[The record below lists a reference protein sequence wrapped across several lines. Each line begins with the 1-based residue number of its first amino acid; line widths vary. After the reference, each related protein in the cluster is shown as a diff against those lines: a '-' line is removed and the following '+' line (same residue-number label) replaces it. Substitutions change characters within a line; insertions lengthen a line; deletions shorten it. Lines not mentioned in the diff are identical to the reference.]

1 MAVGLWLTA
10 TAANTVTLT
19 SVQGHPG
26 DEVEIAVMLTITDEV
41 TAIELLVPLGDK
53 LSYVEGSA
61 VINAERANGHT
72 LSAAEQ
78 DGKLSMVIFS
88 PTLAPLKGVDGELCR
103 FKVKLGKEPADYPL
117 VPEVVMSDASGKAI
131 ASSVESGVVTL
142 LSPTIEVTTP
152 TIDYGRVPIRSTYT
166 QTLSVKNVGNEPLE
180 ITGIAFDHS
189 DLTASPT
196 PCTIAAG
203 STQDFTLT
211 YAPLQ
216 RGTVTSNVTITSN
229 AINPKVGKAVVTAH
243 PFSVNELH
251 VQRVEGISDEEVTVV
266 LKMNNMEPIAGAQC
280 EFTLPDALKYVEG
293 SAAVGGRC
301 EATDHKVSGVV
312 QGKVL
317 TLFMY
322 SPTNKALPEGDGE
335 LITFRVRLDGQSGSY
350 RLDPKEVVLSNIAM
364 ENMTSATSGNYVVV
378 KSPKF
383 SGANALDMG
392 DIPVTLQSTATYS
405 IYNSSQVPLAINK
418 VTFLAE
424 GYTIEEELPLIIEPW
439 QTKTLTVAYTPT
451 TEGACK
457 TTMQVYTNDPTNRM
471 HSVAVSSKVYEP
483 NHITVSG
490 DNTQDGYRFAFA
502 MDNYTEIVA
511 IQMNLKWL
519 PGMSASTAT
528 LTPTNRLKNHAYLV
542 TNMGNGAY
550 QVLIYSMAN
559 IPIEGNSGELFAI
572 DYAAAEGTSY
582 QNTELCVTDIVLSD
596 AKGNNYVSGDEVK
609 AKAAFSNFT
618 LRFVVEGETISEQF
632 VKQGTAIT
640 APEMPSREGHSFVW
654 TGLSET
660 MPSNNLTV
668 TGTYTVN
675 NYSVIYK
682 VDGEVYKTES
692 IAYGIELVAIEAPTK
707 EGHTFSGWSELPETM
722 PAGDIVIT
730 GSFTVNS
737 YSVIYKVDGEVYR
750 TEEVAYGSKVIL
762 VDDPTKE
769 GHTFSGWR
777 KEGNAE
783 SESPM
788 WKEIDIANNADAML
802 YTNAPCTNTTYG
814 DQFQGWHV
822 LFDNNPNTIFHSEYN
837 RVESADGLDHYLR
850 VDMGENKTVGKFTF
864 TYTVRGNDASY
875 TPSRIVVEGAN
886 EPNGDYTEIA
896 ELTNLPRNMGAVYES
911 DILGKDDEGY
921 RYIRYRVTETFNN
934 AKVYNHPYF
943 YFAEFGMAGCVENC
957 YIMPARDLVFEG
969 YYTKNRYLV
978 TFKVDDEVIVA
989 DSIEY
994 GAEIVIPEPPY
1005 REGYTF
1011 GWSELPETMPAEDLV
1026 VSGYF
1031 TINTYKVYYY
1041 VGEELV
1047 HAAEVPYGEKIPEYI
1062 YEPQEGEGEFLSWMG
1077 DDYETMPAH
1086 EVYFSAELGEIDTDI
1101 HQLLQDGGKLVI
1113 YDLQGRKI
1121 QVGGLHE
1128 LTTGVYIINGKK
1140 VVIK

>member
-1 MAVGLWLTA
+1 MKRTIISCLMAVGVWLTA
-10 TAANTVTLT
+10 IAANTVTLT
-19 SVQGHPG
+19 TAQGHPG
-26 DEVEIAVMLTITDEV
+26 DEVEIAVMLTNTDEV
-41 TAIELLVPLGDK
+41 TALEVLIPLGDM
-53 LSYVEGSA
+53 LRYVMGSA
-61 VINAERANGHT
+61 VLNTERSNGHV
-72 LSAAEQ
+72 LSAAAE
-78 DGKLSMVIFS
+78 DGKLNICVYSLS
-88 PTLAPLKGVDGELCR
+88 LAPLKGEDGELCR
-103 FKVKLGKEPADYPL
+103 FKVKLGKEPSDYPL
-117 VPEVVMSDASGKAI
+117 VPEVVMSDASGQSI
-131 ASSVESGVVTL
+131 TSSVVNGMVAL
-142 LSPTIEVTTP
+142 LSPKIEVSTP

-166 QTLSVKNVGNEPLE
+166 KTLSVKNVGNEPLE
-180 ITGIAFDHS
+180 IMGFTFENK
-189 DLTASPT
+189 DLSVSPVT
-196 PCTIAAG
+196 YTIAAG
-203 STQDFTLT
+203 CTQSITLT
-211 YAPLQ
+211 YAPMQ
-216 RGTVTSNVTITSN
+216 RGTIESGVTIHSN
-229 AINPKVGKAVVTAH
+229 AINPKAGKAVVKAQ

-335 LITFRVRLDGQSGSY
+335 LMTFRVRLDGQSGSY

-483 NHITVSG
+483 NHIMVSG

-511 IQMNLKWL
+511 IQMNIKWL
-519 PGMSASTAT
+519 SGMNTSTAM
-528 LTPTNRLKNHAYLV
+528 LTPTERLKNHAYLV

-640 APEMPSREGHSFVW
+640 APEMPSREGH
-654 TGLSET
+654 
-660 MPSNNLTV
+660 
-668 TGTYTVN
+668 
-675 NYSVIYK
+675 
-682 VDGEVYKTES
+682 
-692 IAYGIELVAIEAPTK
+692 
-707 EGHTFSGWSELPETM
+707 TFSGWNELPKTM
-722 PAGDIVIT
+722 P
-730 GSFTVNS
+730 
-737 YSVIYKVDGEVYR
+737 
-750 TEEVAYGSKVIL
+750 TEDV
-762 VDDPTKE
+762 
-769 GHTFSGWR
+769 
-777 KEGNAE
+777 
-783 SESPM
+783 
-788 WKEIDIANNADAML
+788 
-802 YTNAPCTNTTYG
+802 
-814 DQFQGWHV
+814 
-822 LFDNNPNTIFHSEYN
+822 
-837 RVESADGLDHYLR
+837 
-850 VDMGENKTVGKFTF
+850 
-864 TYTVRGNDASY
+864 
-875 TPSRIVVEGAN
+875 
-886 EPNGDYTEIA
+886 
-896 ELTNLPRNMGAVYES
+896 
-911 DILGKDDEGY
+911 
-921 RYIRYRVTETFNN
+921 
-934 AKVYNHPYF
+934 
-943 YFAEFGMAGCVENC
+943 
-957 YIMPARDLVFEG
+957 
-969 YYTKNRYLV
+969 
-978 TFKVDDEVIVA
+978 
-989 DSIEY
+989 
-994 GAEIVIPEPPY
+994 
-1005 REGYTF
+1005 
-1011 GWSELPETMPAEDLV
+1011 V

-1031 TINTYKVYYY
+1031 TINIYKVYYY

-1047 HAAEVPYGEKIPEYI
+1047 HIAEVAYGEEIPAYA
-1062 YEPQEGEGEFLSWMG
+1062 YETTDEDDEFMGWIGET
-1077 DDYETMPAH
+1077 YETMPAH
-1086 EVYFSAELGEIDTDI
+1086 DVTYTANITNDI
-1101 HQLLQDGGKLVI
+1101 SQSTKSDSQLTI
-1113 YDLQGRKI
+1113 YDLSGCSKI
-1121 QVGGLHE
+1121 QVGSLRE
-1128 LTTGVYIINGKK
+1128 FTTGVYIINGKK
-1140 VVIK
+1140 VVIR

>member
-19 SVQGHPG
+19 SAQGHPG

-61 VINAERANGHT
+61 VLNAERANGHT

-88 PTLAPLKGVDGELCR
+88 PTLATLKGVDGELCR
-103 FKVKLGKEPADYPL
+103 FKLKLGKEPADYTLTPD
-117 VPEVVMSDASGKAI
+117 VVMSDASGNALTC
-131 ASSVESGVVTL
+131 SVESGVVTL
-142 LSPTIEVTTP
+142 LSPKIEVTTP

-180 ITGIAFDHS
+180 ITGIAFDNS

-196 PCTIAAG
+196 PCTIVVG

-216 RGTVTSNVTITSN
+216 RGTVTSNVTIASN
-229 AINPKVGKAVVTAH
+229 AINPKAGKAVVKAL
-243 PFSVNELH
+243 PYSVNELH
-251 VQRVEGISDEEVTVV
+251 VQRAEGISDEEVTVV

-280 EFTLPDALKYVEG
+280 EFTLPDALKFVEG
-293 SAAVGGRC
+293 SAAVGSRC
-301 EATDHKVSGVV
+301 KETDHKASGVV

-317 TLFMY
+317 TLFVY
-322 SPTNKALPEGDGE
+322 SPTNKTLPEGDGE
-335 LITFRVRLDGQSGSY
+335 LITFRVRLDGQSGWY
-350 RLDPKEVVLSNIAM
+350 ELNPQEVILSNTAM
-364 ENMTSATSGNYVVV
+364 ENMTSATSSNYVVI

-383 SGANALDMG
+383 SGTNILDMG
-392 DIPVTLQSTATYS
+392 DIPVIHTSTATYS
-405 IYNSSQVPLAINK
+405 IYNNSQVPLVINK

-424 GYTIEEELPLIIEPW
+424 GYTIEDELPLTIEPW
-439 QTKTLTVAYTPT
+439 QTKALTVAYTPT
-451 TEGACK
+451 KEGACK
-457 TTMQVYTNDPTNRM
+457 TTMQIYTNDPTNRM

-483 NHITVSG
+483 NHIMVSG

-654 TGLSET
+654 IGLSET

-692 IAYGIELVAIEAPTK
+692 IAYGTELTAIEAPTK
-707 EGHTFSGWSELPETM
+707 EGHTFG
-722 PAGDIVIT
+722 
-730 GSFTVNS
+730 
-737 YSVIYKVDGEVYR
+737 
-750 TEEVAYGSKVIL
+750 
-762 VDDPTKE
+762 
-769 GHTFSGWR
+769 
-777 KEGNAE
+777 
-783 SESPM
+783 
-788 WKEIDIANNADAML
+788 
-802 YTNAPCTNTTYG
+802 
-814 DQFQGWHV
+814 
-822 LFDNNPNTIFHSEYN
+822 
-837 RVESADGLDHYLR
+837 
-850 VDMGENKTVGKFTF
+850 
-864 TYTVRGNDASY
+864 
-875 TPSRIVVEGAN
+875 
-886 EPNGDYTEIA
+886 
-896 ELTNLPRNMGAVYES
+896 
-911 DILGKDDEGY
+911 
-921 RYIRYRVTETFNN
+921 
-934 AKVYNHPYF
+934 
-943 YFAEFGMAGCVENC
+943 
-957 YIMPARDLVFEG
+957 
-969 YYTKNRYLV
+969 
-978 TFKVDDEVIVA
+978 
-989 DSIEY
+989 
-994 GAEIVIPEPPY
+994 
-1005 REGYTF
+1005 
-1011 GWSELPETMPAEDLV
+1011 GWSELPETMPAEDVV

-1047 HAAEVPYGEKIPEYI
+1047 HAAEVAYGEEIPEYI
-1062 YEPQEGEGEFLSWMG
+1062 YEPKEGEGEFLGWMG

-1086 EVYFSAELGEIDTDI
+1086 EVYFTAELGEIGTDI

-1113 YDLQGRKI
+1113 YDLHGRKI
-1121 QVGGLHE
+1121 QVGLHE

-1140 VVIK
+1140 VVIR